1 MLEEE
6 KLCPVNDSCS
16 KGVRVDVCVCA
27 RVWLEIDTICPYLWC
42 GTWQPCPISQTDWG
56 AGHSQLAPHELPS
69 FSSSGLSQIVKLAA
83 MHQSLA
89 SWPQRCD

>member
-1 MLEEE
+1 M
-6 KLCPVNDSCS
+6 
-16 KGVRVDVCVCA
+16 RVDVCVCT
-27 RVWLEIDTICPYLWC
+27 RVWLEIDTICPLFVVWNMAAMSDI
-42 GTWQPCPISQTDWG
+42 PDRLG

-89 SWPQRCD
+89 SWPQRCG